1 MCVLICSTRF
11 GCGWSRF
18 AIVLCSERGGA
29 LSVGLLK
36 MAVSRFSLS
45 IIWFVSFG
53 FLLSSHTQTTFSFT
67 TTHTNGRA
75 LRARTIGKAN
85 VAVVG
90 GALCAE

>member
-1 MCVLICSTRF
+1 MCVCVDFSTRF
-11 GCGWSRF
+11 GWMVSFCHCSLQRKGRGPVGWS
-18 AIVLCSERGGA
+18 SQDGG
-29 LSVGLLK
+29 
-36 MAVSRFSLS
+36 FSFLS

-67 TTHTNGRA
+67 DKHTNGRA

-90 GALCAE
+90 GAFCAE

>member
-1 MCVLICSTRF
+1 MCVLIFPR
-11 GCGWSRF
+11 GLAGWSRF

-29 LSVGLLK
+29 LSVGLLE
-36 MAVSRFSLS
+36 MAVSLS

-67 TTHTNGRA
+67 DKHTNGRA

-90 GALCAE
+90 GAFCAE